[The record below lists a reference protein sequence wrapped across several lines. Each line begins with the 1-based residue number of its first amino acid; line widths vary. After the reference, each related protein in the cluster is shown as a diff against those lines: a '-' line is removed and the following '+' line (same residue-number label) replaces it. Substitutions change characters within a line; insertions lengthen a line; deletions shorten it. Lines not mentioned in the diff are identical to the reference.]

1 MYMKNS
7 VIANSFNKFFT
18 LVRNVFESSNLY
30 KIFNPKSKPSKSKI
44 IRKSIDDDIIKYS
57 KTYNIIKKMEPDSAP
72 SNFNSKILNALF
84 LEEQAPIVYLT
95 GALLFFVGVVM
106 GAPLKISIALFVL
119 CNLTKFTQDLIR
131 NEWYKSSIF
140 VRFFTYA
147 YKLED
152 RDGEN

>member
-7 VIANSFNKFFT
+7 VIANSWNNFFA
-18 LVRNVFESSNLY
+18 LMRNIFENSNLY
-30 KIFNPKSKPSKSKI
+30 RIFSPKRKPSKSKI
-44 IRKSIDDDIIKYS
+44 VRKSIDDDIIEYS
-57 KTYNIIKKMEPDSAP
+57 KTYDIIKKMEPDSAP
-72 SNFNSKILNALF
+72 SDFNSKILNALF
-84 LEEQAPIVYLT
+84 LEEQAPIVFLT

-106 GAPLKISIALFVL
+106 GAPLKLSIALLVL
-119 CNLTKFTQDLIR
+119 YYLTKFTQDLIR

>member
-7 VIANSFNKFFT
+7 VIANSCNNFFA
-18 LVRNVFESSNLY
+18 LMRNIFENSNLY
-30 KIFNPKSKPSKSKI
+30 RIFSPKRKPSKSKI
-44 IRKSIDDDIIKYS
+44 VRKSIDDDIIEYS
-57 KTYNIIKKMEPDSAP
+57 KTYDIIKKMEPDPAP
-72 SNFNSKILNALF
+72 SDFNSKILNALF
-84 LEEQAPIVYLT
+84 LEEQAPIVFLT

-106 GAPLKISIALFVL
+106 GAPLKLSIALLVL
-119 CNLTKFTQDLIR
+119 SYLTKFTQDLIR

>member
-7 VIANSFNKFFT
+7 VIANSCNNFFS
-18 LVRNVFESSNLY
+18 LMRNIFENSNLY
-30 KIFNPKSKPSKSKI
+30 RIFSPKRKPSKSKI
-44 IRKSIDDDIIKYS
+44 VRKSIDDDIIEYS
-57 KTYNIIKKMEPDSAP
+57 KTYDIIKKMEPDSAP
-72 SNFNSKILNALF
+72 SDFDSKILNALF
-84 LEEQAPIVYLT
+84 LEEQAPIVFLT

-106 GAPLKISIALFVL
+106 GAPLKLSIALLVL
-119 CNLTKFTQDLIR
+119 CYLTKFTQDLIR

>member
-1 MYMKNS
+1 
-7 VIANSFNKFFT
+7 
-18 LVRNVFESSNLY
+18 
-30 KIFNPKSKPSKSKI
+30 
-44 IRKSIDDDIIKYS
+44 
-57 KTYNIIKKMEPDSAP
+57 MEPDSAP
-72 SNFNSKILNALF
+72 SDFDSKILNALF
-84 LEEQAPIVYLT
+84 LEEQAPIVFLT

-106 GAPLKISIALFVL
+106 GAPLKLSIALLVL
-119 CNLTKFTQDLIR
+119 YYLTKFTQDLIR